1 MGRILVSK
9 LWNSISKRALGGGEI
24 LDLDVNDI
32 DLNTLDLP
40 EDYDSDKL
48 AELLAQYQ
56 GKRNATRL
64 FCNIDF

>member
-1 MGRILVSK
+1 
-9 LWNSISKRALGGGEI
+9 
-24 LDLDVNDI
+24 LDVNDI

-56 GKRNATRL
+56 GKKISPSFYAET
-64 FCNIDF
+64 